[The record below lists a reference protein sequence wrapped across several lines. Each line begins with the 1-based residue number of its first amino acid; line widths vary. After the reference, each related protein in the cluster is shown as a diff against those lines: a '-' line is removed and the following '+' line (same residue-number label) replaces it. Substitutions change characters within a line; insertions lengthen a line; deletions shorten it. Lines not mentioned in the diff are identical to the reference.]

1 MATAYASAH
10 FPAAGGSFIG
20 RAAERARLTGLLTE
34 AAGGAAATVFVG
46 GEAGVG
52 KSRLLEEFAAEARS
66 AGRTVLRGAC
76 INLGT
81 GAVPY
86 APLIDAL
93 RRIVRELGEQRV
105 RELGG
110 PSYAELSRL
119 VSDFTGVAPLGES
132 TAQLRVF
139 GAVLRMLDHFGAH
152 APTVLIFEDLHW
164 ADPSTL
170 DLVSYL
176 ARAQTDERILLVHS
190 YRSNDLDRR
199 HPLRT
204 LLAEPDFIRR
214 IHWLELARFTRAE
227 LDRFLTASA
236 GDPVDRSLLD
246 RYYEL
251 SDGNVFFAEELVVS
265 GVLTDPASTRL
276 PNSLSEIMLSRVEL
290 LDDAAADV
298 LRAAAVAGRRVSHR
312 LLAAVCD
319 LPDQQLIKALRQ
331 CVAQHVLTI
340 DAADDTYVFRHALL
354 REAVYQELLPGER
367 VGLHRALATALTAD
381 PGFSLAEDLTAAAE
395 LAYHWYEARALP
407 EALTAAVRAG
417 EMAVR
422 VHAFR
427 EAEQH
432 YQRVLS
438 LWSRV
443 DDPQRRTGQPRW
455 RVLAAAADA
464 ARWGGRVEQ
473 ALELIRAAIAEV
485 DRAAIAERDAA
496 PRDAGELLERLG
508 NYLWEAGE
516 YGDSQQTYRAAA
528 RALAEQPPS
537 AVSARVL
544 AAVAM
549 AEVREGRY
557 AEGAREGA
565 HAVELAR
572 AVPARAEEGRALNT
586 LGMALTMLDQPAD
599 GMAKVREALRIA
611 EEVDHLEDL
620 FRAYGNLAVALEHV
634 GRLTDSVQ
642 VALDGLKVARARGL
656 EQARGAGVLA
666 NNAAAT
672 LVLLGRWDE
681 AAAVLDDVLRARPLR
696 GTLYPRLTLAEIRL
710 AQGSFDAAAD
720 LLAGVQLVDRPT
732 TDPRFVGPLYAC
744 LAELALWRDDLTGA
758 DEAVRAGLAVLEGQA
773 NILELTRMYAVG
785 LRAAADECELLRT
798 QPERDPVRLSA
809 VVAYAE
815 RLADRAAVPA
825 EGPDLPKAD
834 QPDPPPADQAGVSQ
848 VRVWRD
854 LCLAELA
861 RARGTADPEAWAA
874 VARGWSMLG
883 RSYPAGYAYWRE
895 AETALAA
902 ADLTRAGSA
911 ARSAW
916 QTTEPLP
923 AGPLRT
929 EIEAMARRARI
940 TLDPEPPEPADDTA
954 DTAGPAV
961 RPFGLTAR
969 ELEVLCLLCLGRT
982 NREIATELFI
992 TERTAGVHVSNLLR
1006 KMAANNRNAA
1016 ASMAHRL
1023 RLCAD
1028 RDSG

>member
-1 MATAYASAH
+1 MATAYASAQ

-34 AAGGAAATVFVG
+34 AAGSAAATVFVG

-93 RRIVRELGEQRV
+93 RRIVRALGEQRV

-214 IHWLELARFTRAE
+214 IHRLELARFTRAE
-227 LDRFLTASA
+227 LERFLTAST

-251 SDGNVFFAEELVVS
+251 SDGNAFFAEELVVS

-298 LRAAAVAGRRVSHR
+298 LRVAAVAGRRVSHR

-395 LAYHWYEARALP
+395 LAHHWYEARALP
-407 EALTAAVRAG
+407 EALTAAVHAG

-427 EAEQH
+427 EAEQQ

-455 RVLAAAADA
+455 RVLAAAADT

-485 DRAAIAERDAA
+485 DRAAA
-496 PRDAGELLERLG
+496 RDAGELLERLG

-516 YGDSQQTYRAAA
+516 YGESQQTYRAAA

-586 LGMALTMLDQPAD
+586 LGMALTMLDQPSD

-710 AQGSFDAAAD
+710 AQGSFDTAAD

-744 LAELALWRDDLTGA
+744 LAELALWRGDLTGA
-758 DEAVRAGLAVLEGQA
+758 AEAVRAGLAVLEGQA
-773 NILELTRMYAVG
+773 NLLELTRMYAVG

-815 RLADRAAVPA
+815 RLAGQAAVPVDSL
-825 EGPDLPKAD
+825 DLP
-834 QPDPPPADQAGVSQ
+834 QADQAGVSQ

-861 RARGTADPEAWAA
+861 RARGTADPDAWAV

-902 ADLTRAGSA
+902 GDLTRAGSA

-916 QTTEPLP
+916 QSTEPLP

-929 EIEAMARRARI
+929 EIEAMARRARV
-940 TLDPEPPEPADDTA
+940 TLDPELPEPAA
-954 DTAGPAV
+954 DTAGPAA

-992 TERTAGVHVSNLLR
+992 TERTAGVHVSNLLK
-1006 KMAANNRNAA
+1006 KMAANNRSAA

-1023 RLCAD
+1023 RLCSD
-1028 RDSG
+1028 RESG

>member
-1 MATAYASAH
+1 MATAYASAQ

-20 RAAERARLTGLLTE
+20 RAAERAQLTGLLTE
-34 AAGGAAATVFVG
+34 AAGGAAATVFVA

-52 KSRLLEEFAAEARS
+52 KSRLLQEFATEARS
-66 AGRTVLRGAC
+66 AGRTVLHGAC

-81 GAVPY
+81 GALPY

-93 RRIVRELGEQRV
+93 RRIVRERGEQRV

-170 DLVSYL
+170 DLISYL

-214 IHWLELARFTRAE
+214 IHRLELARFTRAE
-227 LDRFLTASA
+227 LERFLTAST
-236 GDPVDRSLLD
+236 GGSVDRPLLD

-251 SDGNVFFAEELVVS
+251 SDGNAFFAEELVVS

-298 LRAAAVAGRRVSHR
+298 LRAAAAAGRRVSHR

-443 DDPQRRTGQPRW
+443 DDPQRRTGQPHW
-455 RVLAAAADA
+455 RVLAAAADT

-485 DRAAIAERDAA
+485 DRAAIAEVDRAAA
-496 PRDAGELLERLG
+496 PRYAGELLERLG

-528 RALAEQPPS
+528 RALAGQPPS

-565 HAVELAR
+565 HAVEMAR

-586 LGMALTMLDQPAD
+586 LGMALTMLDQPSD

-642 VALDGLKVARARGL
+642 VALTGLKVARERGL

-720 LLAGVQLVDRPT
+720 LLADVQLVDRPT

-744 LAELALWRDDLTGA
+744 LAELALWRDDRAGA
-758 DEAVRAGLAVLEGQA
+758 DDAVRAGLAALDGQA

-785 LRAAADECELLRT
+785 LRAAADECEVLRT

-815 RLADRAAVPA
+815 RLADQAQ
-825 EGPDLPKAD
+825 AD
-834 QPDPPPADQAGVSQ
+834 QAQADQAQADQAGVSQ
-848 VRVWRD
+848 VRVLRD

-861 RARGTADPEAWAA
+861 RARGTADPDAWAA

-895 AETALAA
+895 AETALDAG
-902 ADLTRAGSA
+902 DLARAGSA

-940 TLDPEPPEPADDTA
+940 PLDPELPEPADDTA
-954 DTAGPAV
+954 GPAA

-992 TERTAGVHVSNLLR
+992 TERTAGVHVSNLLK

-1023 RLCAD
+1023 RLCTD